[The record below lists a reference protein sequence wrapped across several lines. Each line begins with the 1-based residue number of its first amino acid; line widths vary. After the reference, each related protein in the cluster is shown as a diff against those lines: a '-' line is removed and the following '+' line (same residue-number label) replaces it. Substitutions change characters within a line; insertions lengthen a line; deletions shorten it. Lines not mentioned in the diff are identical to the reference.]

1 MLSNIF
7 SVAKKQTDN
16 ADGNVTVI
24 LTVWK
29 RNYLEEQ
36 IEAIINQTVRPY
48 QVWIYQCGD
57 FVNTKKLRRIFPNIQ
72 WINSSINLKYFGRFS
87 LAVYA
92 KSDYVW
98 ILDDDVIPSR
108 SWLSESEKMCNMMNA
123 IISSTGRI
131 ISYNDVKKDDTI
143 DLRRYLIGD
152 GHDEMVCN
160 FNDKQRVVDFGCNS
174 WLFKKEWMNLF
185 WKIPPYTL
193 DNAEDIHLSATC
205 KIFNDA

>member
-98 ILDDDVIPSR
+98 ILDDDVIR
-108 SWLSESEKMCNMMNA
+108 VQFKLSLGSHC
-123 IISSTGRI
+123 
-131 ISYNDVKKDDTI
+131 
-143 DLRRYLIGD
+143 
-152 GHDEMVCN
+152 
-160 FNDKQRVVDFGCNS
+160 VVDGF
-174 WLFKKEWMNLF
+174 NLLPDQC
-185 WKIPPYTL
+185 PPL
-193 DNAEDIHLSATC
+193 AHGANPQIQHLLSTHHTPALTRT
-205 KIFNDA
+205 F